1 MTKDIQ
7 INKKSIIILGC
18 LTGMAALSIDM
29 SLASIPFMGS
39 ELSSDLSTSQFTVG
53 FFMAGVAIGLIPAGL
68 ISDRMGRI
76 PVLIYGLTIFILA
89 SLMTVLA
96 TSIEFM
102 LIARL
107 IQGIGASAGMT
118 IPRAM
123 VRDVSSGKSA
133 AQTLSSMM
141 IVLTFIPM
149 LAPIFG
155 SYLVGEFEWRAT
167 FIAIT
172 VIGLILLLSV
182 KKELDETH
190 AVNKSI
196 NLKEQLKTGIKEFF
210 KHKVSIFGMLLVV
223 VSITGYMSLIT
234 GSSVLMIEIYKLPA
248 GWFGPI
254 FALTGLSVLVG
265 SFINKS
271 LLKKLKIIQVMMIGI
286 FFIGLGASILLT
298 IAYLNEVRFSI
309 LWGGV
314 CIYMFGTAFVIS
326 NSTALAL
333 DPLSK
338 TAGISASII
347 GTIQNLCSAI
357 GSVIT
362 GLFYNGTINNMV
374 FLMGVLGLFVVII
387 FVIGVESIKDSY
399 NAF

>member
-18 LTGMAALSIDM
+18 LTGMAALSIDT

-298 IAYLNEVRFSI
+298 IAYLNEARFSI

>member
-1 MTKDIQ
+1 MAKDIK

-68 ISDRMGRI
+68 ISDRIGRI
-76 PVLIYGLTIFILA
+76 PVLIYGLIIFILA

-107 IQGIGASAGMT
+107 IQGLGASAGMT
-118 IPRAM
+118 VPRAM
-123 VRDVSSGKSA
+123 VRDISSGKNA
-133 AQTLSSMM
+133 AQILSSMM
-141 IVLTFIPM
+141 IVFTFIPI
-149 LAPIFG
+149 LASIFG
-155 SYLVGEFEWRAT
+155 SYLVGVFQWRAT

-172 VIGLILLLSV
+172 LIGLILLLSV
-182 KKELDETH
+182 NKELDETH
-190 AVNKSI
+190 IGNKSI
-196 NLKEQLKTGIKEFF
+196 NFREQFEIGIKEFF

-223 VSITGYMSLIT
+223 VTITGYMSLIT
-234 GSSVLMIEIYKLPA
+234 GSSVLMIEIYKLPT

-254 FALTGLSVLVG
+254 FALAGLSVLIG
-265 SFINKS
+265 SFINKY
-271 LLKKLKIIQVMMIGI
+271 LLRKFKIIQVMMIGV

-298 IAYLNEVRFSI
+298 IAYFNEVRFSI

-347 GTIQNLCSAI
+347 GTIQNFFSAV
-357 GSVIT
+357 GSVLT
-362 GLFYNGTINNMV
+362 GLVYNGTISNMV
-374 FLMGVLGLFVVII
+374 FSMGILGFVVVII
-387 FVIGVESIKDSY
+387 FVIGVESIENSY
-399 NAF
+399 NAI

>member
-18 LTGMAALSIDM
+18 LTGMAALSIDT

-196 NLKEQLKTGIKEFF
+196 NLKEQLKTGIREFF

-362 GLFYNGTINNMV
+362 GLVYNGTVSNMV

>member
-7 INKKSIIILGC
+7 IKKKSIIILGC

-234 GSSVLMIEIYKLPA
+234 GSSVLIIEIYKLPA

-254 FALTGLSVLVG
+254 FALTGLSVLIG

-333 DPLSK
+333 DPLSE

>member
-18 LTGMAALSIDM
+18 LTGMAALSIDT

-107 IQGIGASAGMT
+107 IQGVGASAGMT

>member
-1 MTKDIQ
+1 MTKDIK
-7 INKKSIIILGC
+7 INKKSTIILGC
-18 LTGMAALSIDM
+18 LIGMAALSIDT

-53 FFMAGVAIGLIPAGL
+53 FFMAGVAIGLVPVGL
-68 ISDRMGRI
+68 LSDRMGRI
-76 PVLIYGLTIFILA
+76 PILIYGLITFIIA
-89 SLMTVLA
+89 SLMTVVA

-123 VRDVSSGKSA
+123 VRDISSGKSA

-155 SYLVGEFEWRAT
+155 SYLVGQFQWRST

-172 VIGLILLLSV
+172 VIGLMLLLSV
-182 KKELDETH
+182 KKELNETH
-190 AVNKSI
+190 TGNKSL
-196 NLKEQLKTGIKEFF
+196 NVKEQLKTGIKEFF

-223 VSITGYMSLIT
+223 ISITGYMTLIT
-234 GSSVLMIEIYKLPA
+234 GSSVLMIEIYKLPV
-248 GWFGPI
+248 GWFGPL
-254 FALTGLSVLVG
+254 FALTGLSVLIG
-265 SFINKS
+265 SFINKY

-298 IAYLNEVRFSI
+298 IAYFNEAGFSI

-314 CIYMFGTAFVIS
+314 CIYMFGTAFIIS
-326 NSTALAL
+326 NSTAIAL
-333 DPLSK
+333 DPLSR

-362 GLFYNGTINNMV
+362 GLVYNGSISNMI
-374 FLMGVLGLFVVII
+374 FLMGVFGLLNVVI
-387 FVIGVESIKDSY
+387 FVTGVKSIEDSH
-399 NAF
+399 NTI

>member
-18 LTGMAALSIDM
+18 LTGMAALSIDT

>member
-1 MTKDIQ
+1 MKKDIK

-39 ELSSDLSTSQFTVG
+39 DLSSDLSTSQFTVG

-76 PVLIYGLTIFILA
+76 PVLIYGLIVFILA
-89 SLMTVLA
+89 SLMTVVA

-107 IQGIGASAGMT
+107 IQGVGASAGMT

-123 VRDVSSGKSA
+123 VRDISSGKRA

-141 IVLTFIPM
+141 IVFTFIPM
-149 LAPIFG
+149 LASIFG
-155 SYLVGEFEWRAT
+155 SYLVGEFQWRAT

-172 VIGLILLLSV
+172 VIGLILLISV

-190 AVNKSI
+190 TGNKSI
-196 NLKEQLKTGIKEFF
+196 NFSEQFKIGIKEFF

-223 VSITGYMSLIT
+223 VTITGYMSLIT

-265 SFINKS
+265 SFINKY
-271 LLKKLKIIQVMMIGI
+271 LLRKFKIIQVMMIGV

-298 IAYLNEVRFSI
+298 IAYFNEARFSI

-326 NSTALAL
+326 NSTALVL

-347 GTIQNLCSAI
+347 GTIQNLCSAV
-357 GSVIT
+357 GSVLT
-362 GLFYNGTINNMV
+362 GLVYNGTISNMV
-374 FLMGVLGLFVVII
+374 FSMGVLGLIVVII
-387 FVIGVESIKDSY
+387 FVIGVESIEDSY
-399 NAF
+399 NAI

>member
-1 MTKDIQ
+1 MVKDMK

-68 ISDRMGRI
+68 ISDRIGRI
-76 PVLIYGLTIFILA
+76 PVLIYGLIIFVLA
-89 SLMTVLA
+89 SLMTILA

-107 IQGIGASAGMT
+107 IQGLGASAGMT
-118 IPRAM
+118 VPRAM
-123 VRDVSSGKSA
+123 VRDISSGKNA
-133 AQTLSSMM
+133 AQILSSMM
-141 IVLTFIPM
+141 IVFTFIPI
-149 LAPIFG
+149 LASIFG
-155 SYLVGEFEWRAT
+155 SYLVGVFQWRAT

-182 KKELDETH
+182 NKELDETH
-190 AVNKSI
+190 IGNKSI
-196 NLKEQLKTGIKEFF
+196 NFREQFEIGIKEFF

-223 VSITGYMSLIT
+223 VTITGYMSLIT
-234 GSSVLMIEIYKLPA
+234 GSSVLMIEIYKLPT

-254 FALTGLSVLVG
+254 FALAGLSVLIG
-265 SFINKS
+265 SFINKY
-271 LLKKLKIIQVMMIGI
+271 LLRKFKIIQVMMIGV

-298 IAYLNEVRFSI
+298 IAYFNEVRFSI

-347 GTIQNLCSAI
+347 GTIQNFFSAV
-357 GSVIT
+357 GSVLT
-362 GLFYNGTINNMV
+362 GLVYNGTISNMV
-374 FLMGVLGLFVVII
+374 FSMGILGFVVVII
-387 FVIGVESIKDSY
+387 FVIGVESIENSY
-399 NAF
+399 NAI

>member
-7 INKKSIIILGC
+7 IKKKSIIILGC

-76 PVLIYGLTIFILA
+76 PVLIFGLTIFILA

-107 IQGIGASAGMT
+107 IQGVGASAGMT

-155 SYLVGEFEWRAT
+155 SYLVGQFQWRAT

-190 AVNKSI
+190 TGNKSI

-234 GSSVLMIEIYKLPA
+234 GSSVLIIEIYKLPA

-271 LLKKLKIIQVMMIGI
+271 LLKKLKIIQVMMIGV

-333 DPLSK
+333 DPLSE

-362 GLFYNGTINNMV
+362 GLVYNGTVSNMV

-399 NAF
+399 NAI